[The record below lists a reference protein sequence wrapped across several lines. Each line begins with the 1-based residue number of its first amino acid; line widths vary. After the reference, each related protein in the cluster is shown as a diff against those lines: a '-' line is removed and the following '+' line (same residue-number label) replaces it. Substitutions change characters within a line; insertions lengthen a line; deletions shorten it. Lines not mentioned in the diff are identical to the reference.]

1 MHLQTLTSH
10 PPFPEPLTQPAGDR
24 LPSRSDPLS
33 NGTQYQVLALKYRPQ
48 SFSELVGQEHVSRT
62 LQNAIDSGRV
72 AHAFLFTGARGVG
85 KTSTARI
92 MAKTLNC
99 AVGVTHEPCNECPQC
114 IEIRK
119 GTSTDVF
126 EIDGASNNGVDDVR
140 DLRDNIKYLPSH
152 SRYRIIII
160 DEVHMLSTNAFNALL
175 KTLEEPPEHVKF
187 IFATTEP
194 HKLPVTI
201 LSRCQRFDFKRVTLT
216 KIIGRLRDI
225 AGQEKVTISDSSL
238 ALIARK
244 GDGSMR
250 DSLTA
255 FDQVLAFCGDIV
267 SDEDVATLLGTID
280 RRLLAE
286 ISAAVFEGNT
296 QGVLAGVKQVDLV
309 GYNMRQFCQE
319 LIDHFRNLLVICSV
333 KKPEEILDI
342 TAAELDELHKQ
353 SLHVTALDVQ
363 RRLTLFIK
371 AESELAYASFPR
383 LIVEMALLKATLLAP
398 LVPIQELIE
407 KIKLLETATVHT
419 PSLPWET
426 GRAASAPLQ
435 QKAANA
441 HPAQPDDEA
450 MPAAKPAGSQSDWGR
465 FVLFVNS
472 NDLQHGAVLEHG
484 SPLKQEP
491 GLIEIGFPAGSYYLT
506 AAQDAEFIDDVQKLA
521 CSFTGGNTV
530 VRVKS
535 IETGLADAPLSLA
548 EKKKSD
554 AEQLMEEL
562 RLEVVNHPVTKEAE
576 RVFGC
581 SVTDVKSF

>member
-1 MHLQTLTSH
+1 
-10 PPFPEPLTQPAGDR
+10 
-24 LPSRSDPLS
+24 LS
-33 NGTQYQVLALKYRPQ
+33 TGTHYEVLARKYRPQ
-48 SFSELVGQEHVSRT
+48 KFSELAGQEHVSRT

-99 AVGVTHEPCNECPQC
+99 EVGVTHEPCNVCPQC
-114 IEIRK
+114 IEITK

-194 HKLPVTI
+194 HKLPITI
-201 LSRCQRFDFKRVTLT
+201 LSRCQRFDFKRVTLP
-216 KIIGRLRDI
+216 KIIARLREI
-225 AGQEKVTISDSSL
+225 AGTEKVEVSDASL

-255 FDQVLAFCGDIV
+255 FDQVLAFCGNSV
-267 SDEDVATLLGTID
+267 SDDDVATLLGAID
-280 RRLLAE
+280 RRLLAD
-286 ISAAVFEGNT
+286 ISAAIFGGDT

-319 LIDHFRNLLVICSV
+319 LIEHFRNLLVIRSV
-333 KKPEEILDI
+333 KKPEEILDMA
-342 TAAELDELHKQ
+342 AAELDELTTQ
-353 SLHVTALDVQ
+353 SLHITALDIQ
-363 RRLTLFIK
+363 RRLTLLIK
-371 AESELAYASFPR
+371 AEAEMAYASFPR
-383 LIVEMALLKATLLAP
+383 LIVEMALLKAALLAP
-398 LVPIQELIE
+398 LVPIQELID
-407 KIKLLETATVHT
+407 KIKSLETAAVHT

-426 GRAASAPLQ
+426 ARTSSTPVLQ
-435 QKAANA
+435 QVESRSTPPVRQSS
-441 HPAQPDDEA
+441 PAVAVVP
-450 MPAAKPAGSQSDWGR
+450 PAVSTGGQTDWGQ
-465 FVLFVNS
+465 FVTFVNEQDRQLGS
-472 NDLQHGAVLEHG
+472 VLEHG
-484 SPLKQEP
+484 SPLKQEK
-491 GLIEIGFPAGSYYLT
+491 GGIEVGFPAGSYYLT
-506 AAQDAEFIDDVQKLA
+506 AAQDAEFIGDVQRLA
-521 CSFTGGNTV
+521 STFRGENIV
-530 VRVKS
+530 IRIKS
-535 IETGLADAPLSLA
+535 IETCVTDVPLSLV

-554 AEQLMEEL
+554 VERHLEEL
-562 RLEVVNHPVTKEAE
+562 KQEVENHPLIQEAE
-576 RVFGC
+576 RVFG
-581 SVTDVKSF
+581 SRIAEVQKF

>member
-1 MHLQTLTSH
+1 M
-10 PPFPEPLTQPAGDR
+10 
-24 LPSRSDPLS
+24 S
-33 NGTQYQVLALKYRPQ
+33 NDTHYEVLARKYRPQ
-48 SFSELVGQEHVSRT
+48 SFSELAGQEHVSRT

-99 AVGVTHEPCNECPQC
+99 AEGVTHEPCNHCPQC
-114 IEIRK
+114 IEITK

-201 LSRCQRFDFKRVTLT
+201 LSRCQRFDFKRVTVPR
-216 KIIGRLRDI
+216 IIARLREI
-225 AGQEKVTISDSSL
+225 AEKESVTISDGSL
-238 ALIARK
+238 TLIARK

-255 FDQVLAFCGDIV
+255 FDQVLAFCGDTV
-267 SDEDVATLLGTID
+267 QDEDVATLLGTID

-286 ISAAVFEGNT
+286 ISGALFTGNT
-296 QGVLAGVKQVDLV
+296 QAVLAGVKQVDLV

-319 LIDHFRNLLVICSV
+319 LIEHFRNLLVIRSV
-333 KKPEEILDI
+333 ARPEEILDL
-342 TAAELDELHKQ
+342 TVAELDELRGQ
-353 SLHVTALDVQ
+353 SHHISPLDIQ
-363 RRLTLFIK
+363 RRLTLFLR
-371 AESELAYASFPR
+371 AEAEMAYASFPR

-398 LVPIQELIE
+398 LVPVQELID
-407 KIKLLETATVHT
+407 KIKALETAAVHT
-419 PSLPWET
+419 PVLPWET
-426 GRAASAPLQ
+426 ARTAAPSPS
-435 QKAANA
+435 
-441 HPAQPDDEA
+441 PASPVDSHRPVSPGHTV
-450 MPAAKPAGSQSDWGR
+450 MPTTPEPRPPAGGGGGGGVAEWGR
-465 FVLFVNS
+465 FVLFVNDKDRQLGS
-472 NDLQHGAVLEHG
+472 VLEHG
-484 SPLKQEP
+484 SPLKQES

-506 AAQDAEFIDDVQKLA
+506 AAQDAEFVADVQRLA
-521 CSFTGGNTV
+521 QAFTGVSTTIKIKG
-530 VRVKS
+530 
-535 IETGLADAPLSLA
+535 IEAGFADAPLSLA

-554 AEQLMEEL
+554 AEQRMEDLKQEA
-562 RLEVVNHPVTKEAE
+562 ENHPVIKEVQ
-576 RVFGC
+576 RVFA
-581 SVTDVKSF
+581 SNSIDVREL

>member
-1 MHLQTLTSH
+1 M
-10 PPFPEPLTQPAGDR
+10 
-24 LPSRSDPLS
+24 S
-33 NGTQYQVLALKYRPQ
+33 NGTHYEVLARKYRPQ
-48 SFSELVGQEHVSRT
+48 SFSELAGQEHVSRT

-99 AVGVTHEPCNECPQC
+99 AEGVTHEPCNVCSQC
-114 IEIRK
+114 IEITK

-201 LSRCQRFDFKRVTLT
+201 LSRCQRFDFKRVTLPR
-216 KIIGRLRDI
+216 IIARLREI
-225 AGQEKVTISDSSL
+225 AGKESVTISDGSL

-255 FDQVLAFCGDIV
+255 FDQVLAFCGDTV
-267 SDEDVATLLGTID
+267 NDEDVATLLGTID

-286 ISAAVFEGNT
+286 ISGALFTGNT
-296 QGVLAGVKQVDLV
+296 QAVLAGVKQVDLV

-319 LIDHFRNLLVICSV
+319 LIEHFRNLLVIRSV
-333 KKPEEILDI
+333 AKPEEILDL
-342 TAAELDELHKQ
+342 TAAELDELRGQ
-353 SLHVTALDVQ
+353 SLHMSPLDIQ
-363 RRLTLFIK
+363 RRLTLFLK
-371 AESELAYASFPR
+371 AEAEMAYASFPR

-398 LVPIQELIE
+398 LVPVQELID
-407 KIKLLETATVHT
+407 KIKALETAAVHT

-426 GRAASAPLQ
+426 TRTTA
-435 QKAANA
+435 
-441 HPAQPDDEA
+441 
-450 MPAAKPAGSQSDWGR
+450 PAAAPTYESHHRGVPTPPAAIPATPESRPPSLTAPPSPTAGSGGVAEWGR
-465 FVLFVNS
+465 FVVFVNEKDRQLGS
-472 NDLQHGAVLEHG
+472 VLEHG
-484 SPLKQEP
+484 SPLKQEK

-506 AAQDAEFIDDVQKLA
+506 AAQDAEFIDDVQRLA
-521 CSFTGGNTV
+521 QAFTGITTA
-530 VRVKS
+530 VKVKG
-535 IETGLADAPLSLA
+535 IEAGFGDAPLSLV

-554 AEQLMEEL
+554 AEQRMDEL
-562 RLEVVNHPVTKEAE
+562 RQEAENHPIIKEVQRLFDSSAI
-576 RVFGC
+576 
-581 SVTDVKSF
+581 DVRPL

>member
-1 MHLQTLTSH
+1 M
-10 PPFPEPLTQPAGDR
+10 
-24 LPSRSDPLS
+24 S
-33 NGTQYQVLALKYRPQ
+33 NGTRYDGLARKYRPQ
-48 SFSELVGQEHVSRT
+48 SFSELVGQEHVSKT
-62 LQNAIDSGRV
+62 LQNAINSGRV

-99 AVGVTHEPCNECPQC
+99 AVGVTPEPCNKCPQC
-114 IEIRK
+114 EEITK

-201 LSRCQRFDFKRVTLT
+201 LSRCQRFDFKRVTLA

-225 AGQEKVTISDSSL
+225 AGQENVTIGDSSL

-255 FDQVLAFCGDIV
+255 FDQVLAYSGNSV
-267 SDEDVATLLGTID
+267 SDEDVTTLLGTID
-280 RRLLAE
+280 RRLLEE
-286 ISAAVFEGNT
+286 ISAAIFTGDT

-319 LIDHFRNLLVICSV
+319 LIEHFRNLLVIRSV
-333 KKPEEILDI
+333 KKPEDILDI
-342 TAAELDELHKQ
+342 TAAELDVLHKQ
-353 SLHVTALDVQ
+353 SLHVSALDIQ

-371 AESELAYASFPR
+371 AEAEMSYASFPR
-383 LIVEMALLKATLLAP
+383 LIVEMALLKAALLAP

-407 KIKLLETATVHT
+407 KIKSLETAAVHT
-419 PSLPWET
+419 PSLPWEASRT
-426 GRAASAPLQ
+426 ASPPSLQRNERQDPVSSRPSRSEAIAAS
-435 QKAANA
+435 
-441 HPAQPDDEA
+441 
-450 MPAAKPAGSQSDWGR
+450 QSETIEGHADWGR
-465 FVLFVNS
+465 FVAFVNGK
-472 NDLQHGAVLEHG
+472 DLQLGSVLEHG
-484 SPLKQEP
+484 SPLKQEN

-506 AAQDAEFIDDVQKLA
+506 AALDVEFIAEVQALA
-521 CSFTGGNTV
+521 CSFAGGNTTI
-530 VRVKS
+530 RVKS
-535 IETGLADAPLSLA
+535 IETGFADAPLSLA

-554 AEQLMEEL
+554 AEQHLATLKQEIE
-562 RLEVVNHPVTKEAE
+562 NHPVIKEAE

-581 SVTDVKSF
+581 SITEVREF

>member
-1 MHLQTLTSH
+1 M
-10 PPFPEPLTQPAGDR
+10 
-24 LPSRSDPLS
+24 S
-33 NGTQYQVLALKYRPQ
+33 NGTHYEVLARKYRPQ
-48 SFSELVGQEHVSRT
+48 TFSELAGQEHVSRT

-99 AVGVTHEPCNECPQC
+99 AEGVTHEPCNVCPQC
-114 IEIRK
+114 IEITK

-201 LSRCQRFDFKRVTLT
+201 LSRCQRFDFKRVTLP
-216 KIIGRLRDI
+216 KIISRLREI
-225 AGQEKVTISDSSL
+225 AEKEAVTVTDSSL

-255 FDQVLAFCGDIV
+255 FDQVLAYCGNTV
-267 SDEDVATLLGTID
+267 SDEDVSALLGTID

-286 ISAAVFEGNT
+286 ISSAIFGGDT

-319 LIDHFRNLLVICSV
+319 LIEHFRNLLVIRSV
-333 KKPEEILDI
+333 KKPEEILDL
-342 TAAELDELHKQ
+342 TAAELDELQKQ
-353 SLHVTALDVQ
+353 SLNITALDIQ

-371 AESELAYASFPR
+371 AESEMAYASFPR
-383 LIVEMALLKATLLAP
+383 LIVEMALLKAALLAP

-407 KIKLLETATVHT
+407 KIKTLETAAVHT
-419 PSLPWET
+419 PSLPWEAA
-426 GRAASAPLQ
+426 RAVSSPVPQHKDSHSAARDLPSNT
-435 QKAANA
+435 AA
-441 HPAQPDDEA
+441 
-450 MPAAKPAGSQSDWGR
+450 AATKPTPSAAGYTDWGS
-465 FVLFVNS
+465 FVAFVNEKDRQLGS
-472 NDLQHGAVLEHG
+472 VLEHG
-484 SPLKQEP
+484 SPLKQQN

-506 AAQDAEFIDDVQKLA
+506 AAQDAEFIADVQKLA
-521 CSFTGGNTV
+521 CTFAHGETTI
-530 VRVKS
+530 RVKS
-535 IETGLADAPLSLA
+535 IETGLVDAPLSLA

-554 AEQLMEEL
+554 AEQHLEEL
-562 RLEVVNHPVTKEAE
+562 RLEVENHPVIKEAE

-581 SVTDVKSF
+581 RITDVREF

>member
-1 MHLQTLTSH
+1 M
-10 PPFPEPLTQPAGDR
+10 
-24 LPSRSDPLS
+24 SDD
-33 NGTQYQVLALKYRPQ
+33 THYEVLARKYRPQ
-48 SFSELVGQEHVSRT
+48 KFSELAGQEHVSRT

-99 AVGVTHEPCNECPQC
+99 EKGVTHEPCNVCPQC
-114 IEIRK
+114 IEITK

-201 LSRCQRFDFKRVTLT
+201 LSRCQRFDFKRVSLP
-216 KIIGRLRDI
+216 KIIARLREI
-225 AGQEKVTISDSSL
+225 AEKESVTISDASL

-255 FDQVLAFCGDIV
+255 FDQVLAFCGNSV
-267 SDEDVATLLGTID
+267 SDEDVATLLGSID

-286 ISAAVFEGNT
+286 ISGAVFTGDT
-296 QGVLAGVKQVDLV
+296 QTVLAGVKQVDLV

-319 LIDHFRNLLVICSV
+319 LIEHFRNLLVIRSV
-333 KKPEEILDI
+333 KKPEEILEL
-342 TAAELDELHKQ
+342 TMAELDELHQQ
-353 SLHVTALDVQ
+353 SVNVSAMDIQ
-363 RRLTLFIK
+363 RRLTMFIK
-371 AESELAYASFPR
+371 AEAEMAYASFPR

-407 KIKLLETATVHT
+407 KIKALETAAVHT
-419 PSLPWET
+419 PSLPWDT
-426 GRAASAPLQ
+426 ARAAAVTT
-435 QKAANA
+435 
-441 HPAQPDDEA
+441 
-450 MPAAKPAGSQSDWGR
+450 PAALPAEHNYGSQPRQPQAAAAEVSPPTIVPASAGGYTDWGR
-465 FVLFVNS
+465 FVTFA
-472 NDLQHGAVLEHG
+472 NDKDRQLGSVLEHG
-484 SPLKQEP
+484 SPLKQDT
-491 GLIEIGFPAGSYYLT
+491 GLMEIGFPAGSYYLT
-506 AAQDAEFIDDVQKLA
+506 AAQDPEFIADVKALA
-521 CSFTGGNTV
+521 CTFTGVDTV
-530 VRVKS
+530 IKIKS
-535 IETGLADAPLSLA
+535 IESGFADTPLSLA

-554 AEQLMEEL
+554 AEQHLNEL
-562 RLEVVNHPVTKEAE
+562 KQEVENNPVIKEAE

-581 SVTDVKSF
+581 SIAEVRKL

>member
-1 MHLQTLTSH
+1 M
-10 PPFPEPLTQPAGDR
+10 
-24 LPSRSDPLS
+24 RSNLLS
-33 NGTQYQVLALKYRPQ
+33 NGTHYEVLARKYRPQ
-48 SFSELVGQEHVSRT
+48 NFSELVGQEHVSRT

-99 AVGVTHEPCNECPQC
+99 AVGVTHEPCNRCPQC
-114 IEIRK
+114 VEITK

-216 KIIGRLRDI
+216 KIIARLRYI
-225 AGQEKVTISDSSL
+225 AGEEKVTISDSAL
-238 ALIARK
+238 GLIARK

-255 FDQVLAFCGDIV
+255 FDQVLAFCSDTV

-286 ISAAVFEGNT
+286 ISAAVFEGNS
-296 QGVLAGVKQVDLV
+296 QAVLAGIKQVDLV

-319 LIDHFRNLLVICSV
+319 LIEHFRNLLVIRSV

-342 TAAELDELHKQ
+342 TAAELDELRKQ
-353 SLHVTALDVQ
+353 SLHVSALDVQ

-371 AESELAYASFPR
+371 AETELAYASFPR
-383 LIVEMALLKATLLAP
+383 LIVEMALLKAALLAP

-407 KIKLLETATVHT
+407 KIKLLETAAVHT
-419 PSLPWET
+419 PSLPWE
-426 GRAASAPLQ
+426 AARVAAIPTQ
-435 QKAANA
+435 QNVEPRTSTNEPSR
-441 HPAQPDDEA
+441 HPDAE
-450 MPAAKPAGSQSDWGR
+450 PALSSKPIGNQTDWGR
-465 FVLFVNS
+465 FVAFVNGK
-472 NDLQHGAVLEHG
+472 DLQHGAVLEHG

-491 GLIEIGFPAGSYYLT
+491 GVIEIGFPAGSYYLT
-506 AAQDAEFIDDVQKLA
+506 AAQDAEFVADVQKLA
-521 CSFTGGNTV
+521 SAFTGGNTV
-530 VRVKS
+530 VRIKS
-535 IETGLADAPLSLA
+535 IETGFADAPLSLA

-554 AEQLMEEL
+554 AEQLLDEL
-562 RLEVVNHPVTKEAE
+562 KREVENHPVTKEAE

-581 SVTDVKSF
+581 TVTDVQSF

>member
-1 MHLQTLTSH
+1 M
-10 PPFPEPLTQPAGDR
+10 
-24 LPSRSDPLS
+24 S
-33 NGTQYQVLALKYRPQ
+33 NGTHYEVLARKYRPQ
-48 SFSELVGQEHVSRT
+48 NFSELAGQEHVSRT

-99 AVGVTHEPCNECPQC
+99 ERGVTHEPCNVCPQC
-114 IEIRK
+114 IEITK

-201 LSRCQRFDFKRVTLT
+201 LSRCQRFDFKRVTLP
-216 KIIGRLRDI
+216 KIIARLREI
-225 AGQEKVTISDSSL
+225 AEKESVTVSDASL

-255 FDQVLAFCGDIV
+255 FDQVLAFCGNSV
-267 SDEDVATLLGTID
+267 KDEDVATLLGTID
-280 RRLLAE
+280 RRLLAD
-286 ISAAVFEGNT
+286 ISAAVFGGDT
-296 QGVLAGVKQVDLV
+296 QGALAGIKQVDLV

-319 LIDHFRNLLVICSV
+319 LIEHFRNLLVIRSV
-333 KKPEEILDI
+333 KKPEEILDLA
-342 TAAELDELHKQ
+342 AAELEELQKQ
-353 SLHVTALDVQ
+353 SLHISALDVQ
-363 RRLTLFIK
+363 RRLTLLIK
-371 AESELAYASFPR
+371 AESEMAYASFPR

-407 KIKLLETATVHT
+407 KIKTLETAAVHT
-419 PSLPWET
+419 PALPWDAT
-426 GRAASAPLQ
+426 RTVPTPLAPQPGQRSAIPTALPQPTSSAP
-435 QKAANA
+435 AAA
-441 HPAQPDDEA
+441 VSTSAPA
-450 MPAAKPAGSQSDWGR
+450 PADGQGDWSR
-465 FVLFVNS
+465 FVAFVNGKDRQLGS
-472 NDLQHGAVLEHG
+472 ILEHG
-484 SPLKQEP
+484 SPLKQES
-491 GLIEIGFPAGSYYLT
+491 GVIEIGFPAGSYYLT
-506 AAQDAEFIDDVQKLA
+506 AAQDDEFIADVQTLA
-521 CSFTGGNTV
+521 CSFSGGSTAI
-530 VRVKS
+530 RVKS
-535 IETGLADAPLSLA
+535 IESGFADAPLSLA

-554 AEQLMEEL
+554 TEQQLAELKQEAI
-562 RLEVVNHPVTKEAE
+562 NHPVIKEAE

-581 SVTDVKSF
+581 SISDVRKL